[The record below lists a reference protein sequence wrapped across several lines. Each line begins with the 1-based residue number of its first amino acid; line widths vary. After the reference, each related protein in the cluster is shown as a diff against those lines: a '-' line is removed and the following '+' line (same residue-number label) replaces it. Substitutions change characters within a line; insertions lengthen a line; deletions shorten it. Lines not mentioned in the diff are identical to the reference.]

1 MVKKKRVAVWSKVS
15 FEVSIDVITTRIR
28 KLAHREP
35 LGGKQTIS
43 DHADADPFE
52 EGHLIHTYS
61 RPSKMKREAI
71 ALGSAVVVASLVG
84 ICIVPSASAAEI
96 VDIAD
101 PKPAQAD
108 STNDFSVTTT
118 STSGTTSSSTN
129 GVGLNGGYNNDAA
142 DMREDEEYWDRLLQ
156 TMESSMPNAAA
167 PASDD
172 PSTEIREND
181 ECPSRVVD
189 VQCPGCQPIGEGCLL
204 EVDMTHTIVNSGE
217 AVVRI
222 YELNAIRNNEKINLY
237 DLVSSDAIDMQP
249 GSQTQVVER
258 VQINQCEGETFETET
273 QLIAGPPADVVVTI
287 SCQEEGGGD
296 CQSIAQPKTTDEC
309 REEVVYTY
317 SLVNAGAVDAN
328 IITLE
333 RTRNDES
340 IDLLSFLDGT
350 SLAPGVT
357 TSVGEMDLIDVC
369 SGDTYSTQLL
379 VQQVPNDDL
388 LCGSTANYNGQNR

>member
-1 MVKKKRVAVWSKVS
+1 MPMP
-15 FEVSIDVITTRIR
+15 I
-28 KLAHREP
+28 H
-35 LGGKQTIS
+35 
-43 DHADADPFE
+43 FE

-84 ICIVPSASAAEI
+84 LCIVPSASAAEI

-118 STSGTTSSSTN
+118 STSGTSSTN

-317 SLVNAGAVDAN
+317 SLVNAGEVDAN